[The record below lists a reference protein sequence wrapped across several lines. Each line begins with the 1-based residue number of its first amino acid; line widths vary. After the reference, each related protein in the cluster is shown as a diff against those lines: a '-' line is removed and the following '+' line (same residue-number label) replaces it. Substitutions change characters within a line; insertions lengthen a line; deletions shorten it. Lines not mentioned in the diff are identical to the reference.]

1 MTGHEETVRLRV
13 GDAKLEDVAEGRA
26 RLSADVFRTLRL
38 KQGDMVQVAGKARI
52 LAAALPTG
60 PEDEGLD
67 LIRLDGTQRV
77 KLGVNVGE
85 RVEVRRYDTR
95 AAQRV
100 RLVTIGSRRA
110 LEVSPHEIRATL
122 AEKSVLVGDTFA
134 VAPDRRDFQAEVSLL
149 GLRLVELTGSSAGP
163 NAMLVRVV
171 ETAPPGVVRVTDE
184 TEIEI
189 TPADESGET
198 ADEGDEIADR
208 GPRDH
213 S

>member
-1 MTGHEETVRLRV
+1 MTGHDESVRLRV

-26 RLSADVFRTLRL
+26 RLSADVFRTLHL
-38 KQGDMVQVAGKARI
+38 KQGDMVQVAGKSRI

-85 RVEVRRYDTR
+85 MVEVRRFDAR

-100 RLVTIGSRRA
+100 RLVALGSRRA
-110 LEVSPHEIRATL
+110 LEFAPHEIRATL
-122 AEKSVLVGDTFA
+122 AGKSVLVGDTFA
-134 VAPDRRDFQAEVSLL
+134 VAPERRDFQAEVSVL
-149 GLRLVELTGSSAGP
+149 GLRLVEFTGSSAGP
-163 NAMLVRVV
+163 NAVLVRVV
-171 ETAPPGVVRVTDE
+171 ETSPPGVVRVTDD

-189 TPADESGET
+189 ISADETGEPDGHELHEHEL
-198 ADEGDEIADR
+198 DEPA
-208 GPRDH
+208 
-213 S
+213 